1 MFRKLVLA
9 IGAAA
14 VICAAAFA
22 PTAASAHWHGHHWG
36 HWHGFDW
43 GFYAPTYIA
52 GPDCYIVKRTVE
64 YPDGSLH
71 LRRFRVCN

>member
-14 VICAAAFA
+14 VVGAAALA
-22 PTAASAHWHGHHWG
+22 PTAASAHWHGHWG
-36 HWHGFDW
+36 HWHGFGW
-43 GFYAPTYIA
+43 GFYAPTYVA

-64 YPDGSLH
+64 WRDGSLH
-71 LRRFRVCN
+71 VRRYRVCN